1 MKKAIVLI
9 FAILFSIV
17 SMAQN
22 GYRVEVKQ
30 VFPTKATVYSNVFN
44 FKREMDNAISTQT
57 AKLNGNCN
65 YQVFITTPSGK
76 ETRNIQNINW
86 VQTVNGVKSYHKKR
100 TSPNRFYDAA
110 TVWEGYT
117 CNIDGSR
124 KGKTEKKEF
133 VYRVAFADNPD
144 DYKTAFVDEETASAE
159 ALRLFSENAKD
170 DRLVEVV
177 VYKFEKNEIM
187 EHDRKTNKDQIAV
200 VVKQNEA
207 QKTEQAAEEKQKA
220 FQQKVSGFIADMEF
234 IQDHCDSL
242 KIIGVHDCCNALK
255 KFINVPKVPK
265 GTFESNNLDSLYLSV
280 LLNDVLPSKDKDAIK
295 ARKKVKTELK
305 ELEKLQKEPHATPEQ
320 LLSCS
325 NKIDDKL
332 NKPSSK
338 KGLFKGKK
346 KK

>member
-159 ALRLFSENAKD
+159 ALRLFDEKAEEDN
-170 DRLVEVV
+170 LVSVV
-177 VYKFEKNEIM
+177 IYKFEKNEVV
-187 EHDRKTNKDQIAV
+187 EYGRETNQEQFAYVEQKED
-200 VVKQNEA
+200 VKAEKKKKEQQNVI
-207 QKTEQAAEEKQKA
+207 
-220 FQQKVSGFIADMEF
+220 QQQLDKFISDMDF
-234 IQDHCDSL
+234 VHANRDSL
-242 KIIGVHDCCNALK
+242 KIIGVHFCCEALGK
-255 KFINVPKVPK
+255 ASKIP
-265 GTFESNNLDSLYLSV
+265 DSLFVSQKLGSLYVST
-280 LLNDVLPSKDKDAIK
+280 LLDDVLPENDKSAMK
-295 ARKKVKTELK
+295 ARKKVQSEVEAISK
-305 ELEKLQKEPHATPEQ
+305 ESNQTRSKLYTY
-320 LLSCS
+320 
-325 NKIDDKL
+325 
-332 NKPSSK
+332 SK
-338 KGLFKGKK
+338 NIENTLAKK
-346 KK
+346 KKWYQKIFNWR